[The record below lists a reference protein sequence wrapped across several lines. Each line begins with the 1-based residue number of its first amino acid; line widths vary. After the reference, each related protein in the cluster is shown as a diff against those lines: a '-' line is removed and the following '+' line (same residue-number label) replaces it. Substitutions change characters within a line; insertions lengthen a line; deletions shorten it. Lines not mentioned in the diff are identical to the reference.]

1 MQQPLLTLW
10 INEEEKVISFHS
22 EENYEKKTFES
33 QDDYITFILIH
44 GRCGYKFQ

>member
-1 MQQPLLTLW
+1 MQQPLPTLW

-44 GRCGYKFQ
+44 GRCDYKFQ